1 MQMTMPGT
9 GELIKSGRAFVAEQW
24 GLIILAAVG
33 APILLSILSKIL
45 EKALE
50 HSALSFGAH
59 IGIFALSLIISLGAK
74 KITLDLVDGKDAQ
87 LGDLFS
93 QSQLFWKFLL
103 ATVVYAVVL
112 VVGFILLIIPGIYF
126 SLKYG
131 FFRVYP
137 CRSSGAFRDGEFVRE
152 CPIDRGHQVA
162 IIRLLAR
169 SYRYQYFGSH
179 RFRHRTSLHAAGEYH
194 GVYGA
199 VSVTYENRF
208 GHGARSVVGGCFCTD
223 GVGRCSPRR
232 SSCCRVTSLFRE
244 PVIDEGIQIET
255 VVDAV
260 LS

>member
-1 MQMTMPGT
+1 MTMPGT

-131 FFRVYP
+131 FFGYILVDHP
-137 CRSSGAFRDGEFVRE
+137 ELSAMESLSESA
-152 CPIDRGHQVA
+152 
-162 IIRLLAR
+162 RL
-169 SYRYQYFGSH
+169 
-179 RFRHRTSLHAAGEYH
+179 T
-194 GVYGA
+194 
-199 VSVTYENRF
+199 
-208 GHGARSVVGGCFCTD
+208 
-223 GVGRCSPRR
+223 
-232 SSCCRVTSLFRE
+232 
-244 PVIDEGIQIET
+244 EGIRWQLFVFSLALIGINILGAIVFGIGLLYTLPVSIMAYTALYRSLTKIASDT
-255 VVDAV
+255 VPAASSVDASAPMV
-260 LS
+260 SEGVPLGEVPAAE